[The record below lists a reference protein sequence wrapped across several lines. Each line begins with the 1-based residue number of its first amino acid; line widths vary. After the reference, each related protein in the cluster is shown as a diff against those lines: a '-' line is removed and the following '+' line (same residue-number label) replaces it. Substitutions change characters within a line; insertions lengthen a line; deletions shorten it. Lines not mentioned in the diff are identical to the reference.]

1 MVTYKLIIASCLRYS
16 YTYFKLSQH
25 LKSNNQNIHFVA
37 KWSSSDDIIGGKS
50 ALDETNLRDGP
61 KIWAPGGAESGDDL
75 DFKPVK
81 FDSNSLKRT
90 QKATVSETIYTNKHL
105 NIVRVLRS
113 NLLLHLCYQ
122 FT

>member
-1 MVTYKLIIASCLRYS
+1 M
-16 YTYFKLSQH
+16 
-25 LKSNNQNIHFVA
+25 KSNNQNIHFVA

-105 NIVRVLRS
+105 NIVRVILINIKFIIAS
-113 NLLLHLCYQ
+113 VLSVYMK
-122 FT
+122 